1 MNKNI
6 LVAVPVSLIAVAAIV
21 LSVRSSINVEALI
34 GYASVS
40 AVLCVAALE
49 YRITWK
55 RPFGRS

>member
-6 LVAVPVSLIAVAAIV
+6 LIAVPVSLFAVAAIV
-21 LSVRSSINVEALI
+21 LSVRSSISAESLV

-49 YRITWK
+49 YRISWK
-55 RPFGRS
+55 RLFGRN